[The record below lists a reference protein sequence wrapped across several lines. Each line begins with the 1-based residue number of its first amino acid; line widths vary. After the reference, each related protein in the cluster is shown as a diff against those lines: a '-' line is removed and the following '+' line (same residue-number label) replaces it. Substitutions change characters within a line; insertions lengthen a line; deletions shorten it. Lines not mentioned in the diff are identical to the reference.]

1 MYVYIAQK
9 CKLFINLVQRCGGD
23 VASSSSSS
31 LAKRTSSI
39 LCAALRC
46 HHDDLK
52 FNIIEHTQTNITQS
66 LFFAHTHNSAH
77 IISPP
82 GASTQSRYFF
92 FVRMSTRKK
101 RIYIPRNKCTMFSL
115 LTLLNILCAAWRQ
128 CAIYDMD
135 TNFEYMYMQSAHI
148 CVFQAHDIT
157 CRVCVCVFA
166 IYLYRIR
173 HHLSAY
179 LFIYVDIRQPGE
191 FP

>member
-31 LAKRTSSI
+31 SSAKRTSSI

-52 FNIIEHTQTNITQS
+52 FNIIEHTQTNITHKS
-66 LFFAHTHNSAH
+66 ILCTHTHTHNSAH

-101 RIYIPRNKCTMFSL
+101 KEYIYQEQMYNVLSHPHSLKYSLCGVASMCNIRYGYQFRIYVHAERTYLRIP
-115 LTLLNILCAAWRQ
+115 
-128 CAIYDMD
+128 
-135 TNFEYMYMQSAHI
+135 SA
-148 CVFQAHDIT
+148 
-157 CRVCVCVFA
+157 
-166 IYLYRIR
+166 
-173 HHLSAY
+173 
-179 LFIYVDIRQPGE
+179 
-191 FP
+191 